1 MCRPWVPGDACSMC
15 TRMRT
20 PPVGSSVKVA
30 VPVTADPL
38 LDSSV
43 AFAVGPSGALAEAQ
57 PAQISAAT
65 AKHAGAA
72 LPIVFMD
79 PPLLRGSY
87 FERRGQG
94 PRILPGVTGDRTA
107 FPFEERTEHE
117 NDLSDSSRRARP
129 AGACRRRG
137 SVSLRLVPPAEVSRA

>member
-1 MCRPWVPGDACSMC
+1 MCRPWVPGDACSMW

-30 VPVTADPL
+30 GPVTADPL
-38 LDSSV
+38 LDWSV

-65 AKHAGAA
+65 AKHAGAV

-87 FERRGQG
+87 FERLGPGPASFRG
-94 PRILPGVTGDRTA
+94 
-107 FPFEERTEHE
+107 
-117 NDLSDSSRRARP
+117 
-129 AGACRRRG
+129 
-137 SVSLRLVPPAEVSRA
+137 